1 MADVTSDNGQGVH
14 ELAHERVE
22 LLFFAILDGKTRPD
36 MWAQMADWD
45 ASERTKRRY
54 INHAYQMRGQHAMK
68 HRDSYLGRNLARLD
82 RIYEAAMKGTPRVVT
97 KRGQDPEVVY
107 EVELRTAISALN
119 EQNRMIGLHE
129 PEVIEHKVPEP
140 WRELFDAH
148 GIRKPG
154 NGGGRE
160 AETPH

>member
-1 MADVTSDNGQGVH
+1 MADVKTDSGQGVH

-54 INHAYQMRGQHAMK
+54 INHAYQMRGQHAQK

-82 RIYEAAMKGTPRVVT
+82 RIYEAAMNA
-97 KRGQDPEVVY
+97 E
-107 EVELRTAISALN
+107 ELRTAISALN

-129 PEVIEHKVPEP
+129 PQIVEHKVPEP

-148 GIRKPG
+148 GIRTPG
-154 NGGGRE
+154 NGDGRE

>member
-1 MADVTSDNGQGVH
+1 MADVKTDSGQGVH

-54 INHAYQMRGQHAMK
+54 INHAYQMRGQHAQK

-82 RIYEAAMKGTPRVVT
+82 RIYEAAMNA
-97 KRGQDPEVVY
+97 E
-107 EVELRTAISALN
+107 ELRTAISALN

-129 PEVIEHKVPEP
+129 PQIVEHHLPPP
-140 WRELFDAH
+140 WLEAFDKM
-148 GIRKPG
+148 GIRVPG
-154 NGGGRE
+154 NGTGDGADGGDDESPQVR
-160 AETPH
+160 H

>member
-1 MADVTSDNGQGVH
+1 MADVKTDSGQGVH

-54 INHAYQMRGQHAMK
+54 INHAYAMRGQHAQK

-82 RIYEAAMKGTPRVVT
+82 MLFGMAVEDRDIAAA
-97 KRGQDPEVVY
+97 RGV
-107 EVELRTAISALN
+107 LS
-119 EQNRMIGLHE
+119 EQNRMLGLHE
-129 PEVIEHKVPEP
+129 PQIVEHRVPEP
-140 WRELFDAH
+140 WRELFDQH

-154 NGGGRE
+154 NGDGRE

>member
-1 MADVTSDNGQGVH
+1 MADVAKDSGQGVH

-36 MWAQMADWD
+36 MWAAMADWD

-82 RIYEAAMKGTPRVVT
+82 RIYDAAVEG
-97 KRGQDPEVVY
+97 G
-107 EVELRTAISALN
+107 ELRTAITALN

-129 PEVIEHKVPEP
+129 PVTIEHRIPTP
-140 WRELFDAH
+140 WHGVFDEM
-148 GIRKPG
+148 GIRIPG
-154 NGGGRE
+154 NGADGGKDESPQVR
-160 AETPH
+160 H